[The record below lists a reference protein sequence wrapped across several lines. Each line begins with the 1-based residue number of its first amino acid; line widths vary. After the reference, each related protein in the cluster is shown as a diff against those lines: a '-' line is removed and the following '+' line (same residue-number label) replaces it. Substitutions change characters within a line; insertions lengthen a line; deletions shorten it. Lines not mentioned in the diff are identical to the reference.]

1 MSPCLVSKTLKP
13 QKEDDPYGDFP
24 QSWPLKSSN
33 LSSIH
38 NISFGGNYLHSWE
51 KPIARVYIYIEDSG
65 ACEADLLTAHPR
77 PTLGQTTSNPQ
88 WFRFPIEVAISAGL
102 DTPNHIAPSLSAEI
116 KSKIDA
122 SCIEKPFS
130 DKDHISPYKIFLR

>member
-1 MSPCLVSKTLKP
+1 MALIEIDGLPFLKMGGSFHGYVS
-13 QKEDDPYGDFP
+13 
-24 QSWPLKSSN
+24 
-33 LSSIH
+33 H
-38 NISFGGNYLHSWE
+38 NQM
-51 KPIARVYIYIEDSG
+51 VYIYLYEDSG
-65 ACEADLLTAHPR
+65 ACEAAFLTAHPR
-77 PTLGQTTSNPQ
+77 PTLGQTTSGSQ
-88 WFRFPIEVAISAGL
+88 WFRSPIEVAISAGL

>member
-1 MSPCLVSKTLKP
+1 MAMLVITR
-13 QKEDDPYGDFP
+13 
-24 QSWPLKSSN
+24 W
-33 LSSIH
+33 
-38 NISFGGNYLHSWE
+38 
-51 KPIARVYIYIEDSG
+51 YIYIYLYEDSG
-65 ACEADLLTAHPR
+65 ACEAAFLTAHPR
-77 PTLGQTTSNPQ
+77 PTLGQTTSSPQ

>member
-1 MSPCLVSKTLKP
+1 MTNYWLSPFVNIWQCVKTWYPCSSPQNSWDLWMFITLKMVLIGI
-13 QKEDDPYGDFP
+13 DPYP
-24 QSWPLKSSN
+24 Y
-33 LSSIH
+33 IH
-38 NISFGGNYLHSWE
+38 
-51 KPIARVYIYIEDSG
+51 EDSG

-77 PTLGQTTSNPQ
+77 PTLGQTTSSPQ